1 MQTAFSGLWPAMLT
15 PLDDLGEPNLPAVEQ
30 LVERFV
36 REGLEGLYLLGSTGQ
51 WPLLNLNQRRA
62 AAERAVRTAAGR
74 IKTMIHVGAVATED
88 AAALARHARSI
99 GADAIS
105 CVAPIYYSA
114 SADAT
119 FEHYRRI
126 GEAGELPLFV
136 YHLSQV
142 NQLALDA
149 RDYVERLL
157 KLPHIAGMK
166 ITDRDLYQ
174 FGLIHAYGGERLQLF
189 SGADELLCHAVLCGS
204 TGAIGTFYNVWGRAC
219 QRARQE
225 FAAGAIETGR
235 RFMLVFQQAI
245 HEVLRSQGVWSF
257 LRGAMLLKSGI
268 DVGMPRPPLG
278 ALDAPWRDD
287 ELRRVM
293 HMVDG
298 FFSDEV

>member
-15 PLDDLGEPNLPAVEQ
+15 PLDESGEPNLPAVEQ
-30 LVERFV
+30 LVEWFV
-36 REGLEGLYLLGSTGQ
+36 REGLDGLYLLGSTGQ
-51 WPLLNLNQRRA
+51 WPLLDLDQRRA
-62 AAERAVRTAAGR
+62 VAERAVRTAAGR

-204 TGAIGTFYNVWGRAC
+204 IGAIGTFYNVWGRAC
-219 QRARQE
+219 KRARQE

-235 RFMLVFQQAI
+235 RFMLAFQQAI
-245 HEVLRSQGVWSF
+245 HEVLRSPGVWSF

-278 ALDAPWRDD
+278 ALDAPWKDD

-298 FFSDEV
+298 FFSNER

>member
-1 MQTAFSGLWPAMLT
+1 MQATFSGLWPAMLT
-15 PLDDLGEPNLPAVEQ
+15 PLDGNGEPNLPVVEQ
-30 LVERFV
+30 LVEWFV
-36 REGLEGLYLLGSTGQ
+36 REGLDGLYLLGSTGQ
-51 WPLLNLNQRRA
+51 WPLVNLDQRRA
-62 AAERAVRTAAGR
+62 VAERAVRTAAGR

-204 TGAIGTFYNVWGRAC
+204 IGAIGTFYNVWGRAC
-219 QRARQE
+219 KKARQE

-245 HEVLRSQGVWSF
+245 HEVLRSPGVWSF

-298 FFSDEV
+298 FFSDER

>member
-1 MQTAFSGLWPAMLT
+1 MQATFSGLWPAMLT
-15 PLDDLGEPNLPAVEQ
+15 PLDGNGEPNLPVVEQ
-30 LVERFV
+30 LVEWFV
-36 REGLEGLYLLGSTGQ
+36 REGLDGLYLLGSTGQ
-51 WPLLNLNQRRA
+51 WPLLNLDQRRA
-62 AAERAVRTAAGR
+62 VAERAVRTAAGR

-204 TGAIGTFYNVWGRAC
+204 IGAIGTFYNVWGRAC
-219 QRARQE
+219 KKARQE

-245 HEVLRSQGVWSF
+245 HEVLRSPGVWSF

-298 FFSDEV
+298 FFSDER

>member
-1 MQTAFSGLWPAMLT
+1 MQATFSGLWPAMLT
-15 PLDDLGEPNLPAVEQ
+15 PRDGNGEPNLPVVEQ
-30 LVERFV
+30 LVEWCV
-36 REGLEGLYLLGSTGQ
+36 REGLDGLYLLGSTGQ
-51 WPLLNLNQRRA
+51 WPLLNLDQRRA
-62 AAERAVRTAAGR
+62 VAERAVRTAAGR

-142 NQLALDA
+142 NQLALAA

-204 TGAIGTFYNVWGRAC
+204 IGAIGTFYNVWGRAC
-219 QRARQE
+219 KKARQE

-257 LRGAMLLKSGI
+257 LRGAKLLKSGI

-298 FFSDEV
+298 FFSDER

>member
-1 MQTAFSGLWPAMLT
+1 MPPAFSGLWPATIT
-15 PLDDLGEPNLPAVEQ
+15 PLDAAGEPNLSAAEQ
-30 LVERFV
+30 LTEWYVSQ
-36 REGLEGLYLLGSTGQ
+36 GLDGLYVVGSTGQ
-51 WPLLNLNQRRA
+51 WPLLSLDQRRA
-62 AAERAVRTAAGR
+62 VAERMVRTAAGR
-74 IKTMIHVGAVATED
+74 IKTMVHVGAVATDD
-88 AAALARHARSI
+88 ACALARHARSI

-105 CVAPIYYSA
+105 CVAPIYYGA

-142 NQLALDA
+142 NQLSLDA

-157 KLPHIAGMK
+157 KLPNIAGMK

-174 FGLIHAYGGERLQLF
+174 FGLIHAYAGERLQLF

-204 TGAIGTFYNVWGRAC
+204 IGAIGTFYNVWGRAC
-219 QRARQE
+219 QRARRE
-225 FAAGAIETGR
+225 FAAGSVETGR

-245 HEVLRSQGVWSF
+245 HQVLRSSGVWSF
-257 LRGAMLLKSGI
+257 LRGAMLLKTGI

-278 ALDAPWRDD
+278 ALDAPWPDD
-287 ELRRVM
+287 QLERVVQ
-293 HMVDG
+293 MVDV
-298 FFSDEV
+298 FFSSNG